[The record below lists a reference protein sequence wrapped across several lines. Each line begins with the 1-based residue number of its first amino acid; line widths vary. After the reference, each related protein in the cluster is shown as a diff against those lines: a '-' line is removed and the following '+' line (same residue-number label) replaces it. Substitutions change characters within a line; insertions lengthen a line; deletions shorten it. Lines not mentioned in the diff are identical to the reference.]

1 MSGRDES
8 VTWICHQH
16 FRNDVIFEGS
26 LPDPVKDTKVLWVF
40 WVEEVFEKLLP
51 KINFIRMFHE
61 KIRPLA
67 AKEREVSVLEISD
80 GFHFFYLKALGEM
93 AD

>member
-1 MSGRDES
+1 
-8 VTWICHQH
+8 
-16 FRNDVIFEGS
+16 
-26 LPDPVKDTKVLWVF
+26 
-40 WVEEVFEKLLP
+40 
-51 KINFIRMFHE
+51 MFHE